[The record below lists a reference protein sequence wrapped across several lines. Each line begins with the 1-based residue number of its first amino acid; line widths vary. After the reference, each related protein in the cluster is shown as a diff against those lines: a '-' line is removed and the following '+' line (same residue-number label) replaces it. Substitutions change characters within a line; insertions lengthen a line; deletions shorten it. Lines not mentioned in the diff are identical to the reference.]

1 MALQELVA
9 KRGHL
14 VADGAMGTEMFA
26 RGLRAGDAPERMN
39 LDLAVMVQEVHQAYV
54 DTGVD
59 IFLTNSFGG
68 TRYRL
73 AFHKLDDRVVEVN
86 EAAGRNARIVA
97 DRASRKVLAAGSVGP
112 TGELLAPL
120 GPLEYADAVAAFAE
134 QVEGLVRGGI
144 DVVWIETM
152 SSLQEVDAA
161 VQGARQRCD
170 LPIAVT
176 MSFDTAGHTMMGVS
190 GATAAKH
197 LSELGVSAM
206 GANCGN
212 NFKDTEAALQEMRA
226 IAKVPLISKANAGI
240 PQWQGAELAYSG
252 TPEVM
257 AAHAHHVHQEGVA
270 IIGGCCGNTP
280 AHVALMRAVLDGT
293 IAVPTLTDA
302 TYHEH
307 SQVNTTHR
315 PRRQTQRRRSG
326 TRSRQ

>member
-9 KRGHL
+9 KRSHL
-14 VADGAMGTEMFA
+14 VVDGAMGTEMFA

-39 LDLAVMVQEVHQAYV
+39 LDLPEMVQEVHQAYV

-59 IFLTNSFGG
+59 IFLSNSFGG
-68 TRYRL
+68 TRHRL
-73 AFHKLDDRVVEVN
+73 ALHKLDDRVVEVN
-86 EAAGRNARIVA
+86 EAAGRNGRLVA
-97 DRASRKVLAAGSVGP
+97 DRASREILVAGSVGP
-112 TGELLAPL
+112 TGELIAPL
-120 GPLEYADAVAAFAE
+120 GSLEFSDAVFAFAE
-134 QVEGLVRGGI
+134 QVEGLSRGGI

-152 SSLQEVDAA
+152 SSLEEVEAA

-176 MSFDTAGHTMMGVS
+176 MSFDTAGRTMMGIS
-190 GATAAKH
+190 GEEAAAR
-197 LSELGVSAM
+197 LNEFGVAAM

-212 NFKDTEAALQEMRA
+212 NLSDTEAALLEMRG
-226 IAKVPLISKANAGI
+226 ISKVPLISKANAGI
-240 PQWQGAELAYSG
+240 PQWQGAELHYSG

-257 AAHAHHVHQEGVA
+257 AAHAHHVHQAGVE

-293 IAVPTLTDA
+293 IAVPKLADTTFHDN
-302 TYHEH
+302 

-315 PRRQTQRRRSG
+315 PRRQTQRRRFG
-326 TRSRQ
+326 TRSA